1 MQSRW
6 CIYNILAYADDIVLL
21 APSWAGLQF
30 LLTMLSKG
38 ADLIDMSCN
47 TDKTV
52 CMIFQPVCKSNVI
65 ASNFP
70 PLRMNDTELKFVKE
84 FKHLGHIIN
93 NDFND
98 NDDIK
103 REIRNLFMRANI
115 LKRRFAKCSLN
126 VKRSL
131 FVAYCMCF
139 YDIGIWHQY
148 SPAMFNSLIRLNN
161 V

>member
-1 MQSRW
+1 
-6 CIYNILAYADDIVLL
+6 
-21 APSWAGLQF
+21 
-30 LLTMLSKG
+30 MLSKG

-70 PLRMNDTELKFVKE
+70 PLRMNGTELKFVKE

-103 REIRNLFMRANI
+103 REIRN
-115 LKRRFAKCSLN
+115 
-126 VKRSL
+126 
-131 FVAYCMCF
+131 
-139 YDIGIWHQY
+139 
-148 SPAMFNSLIRLNN
+148 
-161 V
+161 

>member
-1 MQSRW
+1 MSPYLFSRYIRELIFEIIN
-6 CIYNILAYADDIVLL
+6 CKVGCNLGGVFYNILAYADDIVLL

-103 REIRNLFMRANI
+103 REIRN
-115 LKRRFAKCSLN
+115 
-126 VKRSL
+126 
-131 FVAYCMCF
+131 
-139 YDIGIWHQY
+139 
-148 SPAMFNSLIRLNN
+148 
-161 V
+161 